1 MRRTP
6 ITAAAIAAVAL
17 LSFAPVNAQTASG
30 TVNATPNVGAGAN
43 VDVGN
48 TDVNAGANVSGGVSG
63 SAQTGVT
70 PSPGPSTD
78 TDTSVSGKAQGSVD
92 TPSASPKTGDEMDK
106 DQESSKARGLD
117 PDKKTG
123 LDRAD
128 EAAGAHGQQGRDNAR
143 KKQSR

>member
-1 MRRTP
+1 MSRTS
-6 ITAAAIAAVAL
+6 ITMAAIAVVAL
-17 LSFAPVNAQTASG
+17 LSFAPVSAQTTSG
-30 TVNATPNVGAGAN
+30 TVNA
-43 VDVGN
+43 
-48 TDVNAGANVSGGVSG
+48 SGGVSG

-70 PSPGPSTD
+70 PSPGTTTE

-106 DQESSKARGLD
+106 DQESRKARGLD

-128 EAAGAHGQQGRDNAR
+128 EAAGAHG
-143 KKQSR
+143 